1 MNSSNSL
8 YGRTERA
15 IGKLAFWLTL
25 LSGVFLLIAIVITT
39 LSILGREGAGLWA
52 WAALYFGLDPSLLGL
67 NKLSAIP
74 GDYEMVE
81 VFIGLAVF
89 GFLPYCQ
96 LARGHVGVDLF
107 VIPFGNR
114 AMTLTQT
121 LGDIVIA
128 GLTLLLTS
136 RHIIGSFDKYDSGET
151 TFILAFPVWWGFA
164 AAAVIM
170 VLLSIVTLFTVV
182 RDIRDLIMGN
192 TVELSAG
199 GH

>member
-1 MNSSNSL
+1 M
-8 YGRTERA
+8 
-15 IGKLAFWLTL
+15 GKLALWLAL
-25 LSGVFLLIAIVITT
+25 LSGVFLLIAVILTT
-39 LSILGREGAGLWA
+39 LSIIGREGAGLWSWTA
-52 WAALYFGLDPSLLGL
+52 SYFGLEPSLLGF
-67 NKLSAIP
+67 NRLSAIP

-81 VFIGLAVF
+81 IFIGLAVF

-114 AMTLTQT
+114 AMSLTQT

-128 GLTLLLTS
+128 GLTLLLTW
-136 RHIIGSFDKYDSGET
+136 RHIVGSIDKYGSGET

-164 AAAVIM
+164 AASVIM